1 MFKIEELRRKRAE
14 INAQVQLLATTDA
27 EGTLSAEQLASFESL
42 SAEFE
47 SLSSQ
52 IGRLESAERM
62 NAAHAKPVSKN
73 TSAAVHTKKEADQY
87 QGAAF
92 ARVAMSIAASK
103 GDLEGAARFAS
114 DTIGDSD
121 VSMAIETSAG
131 SGGALVPQ
139 NTAMEVIELLR
150 NRTIVRRLGARSVPL
165 PNGNMT
171 LPRMSGGSTSTYV
184 GEGSDVLA
192 SNPDLDDVKL
202 SAKTMITLVP
212 ISNQLIG
219 QAGRNVESL
228 ILQDMIASMAVREDK
243 AFLRDD
249 GSASTPTGFKKT
261 AELASRTVPWSG
273 VASLATIDAFLD
285 SLILKLMESNSMMIT
300 PGWGLSPRTYMKL
313 FGLRDGNGNKVYPE
327 MATGLLKGFPIQ
339 HTNTIPSNL
348 GTGTNESEIYFA
360 DFNDVLIGESGN
372 FSIDFSREATY
383 KDAEGNLI
391 SAFSRNQSLIR
402 VVTDHDIGFRH
413 PEGLALGTAV
423 TW

>member
-27 EGTLSAEQLASFESL
+27 EGTLSAEQLTSFESL

-52 IGRLESAERM
+52 IGRLESADRM

-73 TSAAVHTKKEADQY
+73 TSAAVHTKKEAEQY

-165 PNGNMT
+165 PNGNMS

-249 GSASTPTGFKKT
+249 GSSSTPKGFKKT
-261 AELASRTVPWSG
+261 AELASRAVPWTG
-273 VASLATIDAFLD
+273 TVSLATIDAFLD

-300 PGWGLSPRTYMKL
+300 PGWGLSPRTFMKL